1 MLIIKYIR
9 FTPDNI
15 NIVIGLFYVI
25 KYTIIN
31 QLEQNQQKGEQMEK
45 VQETAETPEVFQNDI
60 ELYLSQFC
68 EEHNIED
75 MTKEPQSRWN
85 AALMYI
91 NKYVFSDKSILKL
104 NKNINKNN
112 TNCIM
117 DSNFYM
123 YDLDKLEY
131 ILYIYYYLCSVYD
144 KECSIMGY
152 SLLTG
157 INYDTL
163 MDWGAD
169 ERKLSTKG
177 FDIVQKLRIFR
188 EESLSNKLA
197 TGNKNPVGILAILN
211 RHFAW
216 NLPGVSRE
224 SSTKV
229 IKTAAD
235 LPQLSQNNTQ
245 LTDNQQIN
253 TTNNSDTI

>member
-1 MLIIKYIR
+1 MEKLQE
-9 FTPDNI
+9 TPD
-15 NIVIGLFYVI
+15 
-25 KYTIIN
+25 
-31 QLEQNQQKGEQMEK
+31 
-45 VQETAETPEVFQNDI
+45 TPEIFQNDI
-60 ELYLSQFC
+60 ELYLTKFC

-91 NKYVFSDKSILKL
+91 NKYVFGDKSILKL

-123 YDLDKLEY
+123 YDYDKLEY
-131 ILYIYYYLCSVYD
+131 YYLCAVYD

-163 MDWGAD
+163 MDWGAG
-169 ERKLSTKG
+169 ERKLSTKA

-197 TGNKNPVGILAILN
+197 TGKKNPVGILAILN

-224 SSTKV
+224 SSN
-229 IKTAAD
+229 KTALTAAEIRQ
-235 LPQLSQNNTQ
+235 QLNQNNTQ
-245 LTDNQQIN
+245 LTDKQQIN
-253 TTNNSDTI
+253 AVNNSDTI

>member
-1 MLIIKYIR
+1 
-9 FTPDNI
+9 
-15 NIVIGLFYVI
+15 
-25 KYTIIN
+25 
-31 QLEQNQQKGEQMEK
+31 MEK
-45 VQETAETPEVFQNDI
+45 VKETPDTPEVFKNDI
-60 ELYLSQFC
+60 ELYLAQFC
-68 EEHNIED
+68 EEYNIKD

-91 NKYVFSDKSILKL
+91 NKYVFNDKSILKL

-123 YDLDKLEY
+123 YDLDKLDY

-152 SLLTG
+152 SLLTN

-177 FDIVQKLRIFR
+177 FDIVEKLRLFR

-211 RHFAW
+211 RHYSW

-224 SSTKV
+224 TNQRQAL
-229 IKTAAD
+229 TAAD
-235 LPQLSQNNTQ
+235 IRQQLQNSANSA
-245 LTDNQQIN
+245 LLSDNLAQKEP
-253 TTNNSDTI
+253 

>member
-1 MLIIKYIR
+1 MLSGY
-9 FTPDNI
+9 
-15 NIVIGLFYVI
+15 FYVI
-25 KYTIIN
+25 KYIIIN
-31 QLEQNQQKGEQMEK
+31 QLEQIQQKGEHMEK
-45 VQETAETPEVFQNDI
+45 LQGTLDTPEVFQNDI

-104 NKNINKNN
+104 SNNINKNN
-112 TNCIM
+112 TSCIM

-211 RHFAW
+211 RHYAW

-224 SSTKV
+224 TNQRQAL
-229 IKTAAD
+229 TAAD
-235 LPQLSQNNTQ
+235 IRQQLQNSADSALLSDNLSQK
-245 LTDNQQIN
+245 DP
-253 TTNNSDTI
+253 

>member
-1 MLIIKYIR
+1 MER
-9 FTPDNI
+9 VTDQE
-15 NIVIGLFYVI
+15 
-25 KYTIIN
+25 N
-31 QLEQNQQKGEQMEK
+31 Q
-45 VQETAETPEVFQNDI
+45 VDVFENDI
-60 ELYLSQFC
+60 ALYLDMFC
-68 EEHNIED
+68 EEHKIVD

-85 AALMYI
+85 AALMYV
-91 NKYVFSDKSILKL
+91 NKHVFGDKRVLKR
-104 NKNINKNN
+104 NNNISKDN

-131 ILYIYYYLCSVYD
+131 VLYIYYYLCSVYD

-224 SSTKV
+224 GAQRA
-229 IKTAAD
+229 IKSAD
-235 LPQLSQNNTQ
+235 QLPKLGEINAQLADAQGENE
-245 LTDNQQIN
+245 
-253 TTNNSDTI
+253 

>member
-1 MLIIKYIR
+1 
-9 FTPDNI
+9 
-15 NIVIGLFYVI
+15 
-25 KYTIIN
+25 
-31 QLEQNQQKGEQMEK
+31 MEK
-45 VQETAETPEVFQNDI
+45 VQETPDTPEVFQNDI

-68 EEHNIED
+68 EEHSIED

-117 DSNFYM
+117 DSNFCM
-123 YDLDKLEY
+123 YDYDKLEY

-197 TGNKNPVGILAILN
+197 TGKKNPVGILAILN
-211 RHFAW
+211 RHYAW

-224 SSTKV
+224 STAKV
-229 IKTAAD
+229 IKTASE

-245 LTDNQQIN
+245 LTDNQHIN
-253 TTNNSDTI
+253 TINNSDTI

>member
-1 MLIIKYIR
+1 MLLVYINNKL
-9 FTPDNI
+9 DK
-15 NIVIGLFYVI
+15 LW
-25 KYTIIN
+25 
-31 QLEQNQQKGEQMEK
+31 QKGERMEK

-91 NKYVFSDKSILKL
+91 NKYVFGDKSILKL

-123 YDLDKLEY
+123 YDYDKLEY
-131 ILYIYYYLCSVYD
+131 ILYIYYYLCAVYD

-163 MDWGAD
+163 MDWGAG
-169 ERKLSTKG
+169 ERKLSTKA

-211 RHFAW
+211 RHFVW

-224 SSTKV
+224 STTKV
-229 IKTAAD
+229 IKTASE

-245 LTDNQQIN
+245 LTDKQQIN
-253 TTNNSDTI
+253 AINNSDTI

>member
-1 MLIIKYIR
+1 MLLVYINNKL
-9 FTPDNI
+9 DK
-15 NIVIGLFYVI
+15 L
-25 KYTIIN
+25 
-31 QLEQNQQKGEQMEK
+31 QQKGERMEK
-45 VQETAETPEVFQNDI
+45 VKETPDTPEVFQNDI

-91 NKYVFSDKSILKL
+91 NKYVFGDKSILKL

-117 DSNFYM
+117 DNNFNM
-123 YDLDKLEY
+123 YDYDKVEY
-131 ILYIYYYLCSVYD
+131 ILYIYYYLCAIYD
-144 KECSIMGY
+144 KECSIIGF

-157 INYDTL
+157 INRDTIL
-163 MDWGAD
+163 DWGNS
-169 ERKLSTKG
+169 ERKLSTKS
-177 FDIVQKLRIFR
+177 FDIAQKLRLFR

-224 SSTKV
+224 SSAKV
-229 IKTAAD
+229 IKTASD
-235 LPQLSQNNTQ
+235 LPQLNTFDDAQGSIIRQIAQQKSIVQDVQEASQSQ
-245 LTDNQQIN
+245 
-253 TTNNSDTI
+253 

>member
-1 MLIIKYIR
+1 
-9 FTPDNI
+9 
-15 NIVIGLFYVI
+15 
-25 KYTIIN
+25 
-31 QLEQNQQKGEQMEK
+31 MEK
-45 VQETAETPEVFQNDI
+45 VEETPDTPEVFKNDI
-60 ELYLSQFC
+60 ELYLTQFC
-68 EEHNIED
+68 EEYKIDD

-91 NKYVFSDKSILKL
+91 NRYVFSDKSILKL
-104 NKNINKNN
+104 NNNINKSN

-123 YDLDKLEY
+123 YDLEKLEY

-169 ERKLSTKG
+169 ERKLSSKG
-177 FDIVQKLRIFR
+177 FDIVEKLRLFR

-211 RHFAW
+211 RHYSW

-224 SSTKV
+224 TSQRQTL
-229 IKTAAD
+229 TAAD
-235 LPQLSQNNTQ
+235 IRQQLQNSANNALLSDN
-245 LTDNQQIN
+245 LTGKDP
-253 TTNNSDTI
+253 

>member
-1 MLIIKYIR
+1 MKR
-9 FTPDNI
+9 FFT
-15 NIVIGLFYVI
+15 
-25 KYTIIN
+25 TIYCN
-31 QLEQNQQKGEQMEK
+31 EDGAGEVLEQIQQKGEQMEK
-45 VQETAETPEVFQNDI
+45 VQETADTPEVFQNDI
-60 ELYLSQFC
+60 EFYLSQFC

-117 DSNFYM
+117 DNNFNM
-123 YDLDKLEY
+123 YDYDKVEY
-131 ILYIYYYLCSVYD
+131 ILYIYYYLCAVYD
-144 KECSIMGY
+144 KECSIIGF

-157 INYDTL
+157 INRDTIY
-163 MDWGAD
+163 DWGTK
-169 ERKLSTKG
+169 EKKLSTKSC
-177 FDIVQKLRIFR
+177 DIAEKLRIFR

-224 SSTKV
+224 TNQRQAL
-229 IKTAAD
+229 TAAD
-235 LPQLSQNNTQ
+235 IRQQLQNTA
-245 LTDNQQIN
+245 DNALL
-253 TTNNSDTI
+253 SDNLSKKDP

>member
-1 MLIIKYIR
+1 
-9 FTPDNI
+9 
-15 NIVIGLFYVI
+15 
-25 KYTIIN
+25 
-31 QLEQNQQKGEQMEK
+31 MEK
-45 VQETAETPEVFQNDI
+45 VQETPDTPEVFQNDI

-68 EEHNIED
+68 EEHNIEN

-117 DSNFYM
+117 DNNFNM
-123 YDLDKLEY
+123 YDYDKVEY
-131 ILYIYYYLCSVYD
+131 ILYIYYYLCAVYD
-144 KECSIMGY
+144 KECSIIGF

-157 INYDTL
+157 INRDTIY
-163 MDWGAD
+163 DWGTKD
-169 ERKLSTKG
+169 RKLSTKS
-177 FDIVQKLRIFR
+177 FDLAEKLRIFR

-197 TGNKNPVGILAILN
+197 TGNKNPVGVLAILN

-224 SSTKV
+224 STAKV

-235 LPQLSQNNTQ
+235 LPQLSTSGDAQGSNIRQ
-245 LTDNQQIN
+245 IAQQE
-253 TTNNSDTI
+253 TIVQDAQEIPQSQ

>member
-1 MLIIKYIR
+1 
-9 FTPDNI
+9 
-15 NIVIGLFYVI
+15 
-25 KYTIIN
+25 
-31 QLEQNQQKGEQMEK
+31 MEK
-45 VQETAETPEVFQNDI
+45 VEETTDTPEVFKNDI
-60 ELYLSQFC
+60 ELYLAQFC
-68 EEHNIED
+68 EEYKIDD

-91 NKYVFSDKSILKL
+91 NRCAFNDKSILKL
-104 NKNINKNN
+104 NNNINKSN

-117 DSNFYM
+117 NSNFYM

-177 FDIVQKLRIFR
+177 FDIVEKLRLFR

-211 RHFAW
+211 RHYSW

-224 SSTKV
+224 TNQRQAL
-229 IKTAAD
+229 TAAD
-235 LPQLSQNNTQ
+235 IRQQLQNSANNALLSDN
-245 LTDNQQIN
+245 LTGKDP
-253 TTNNSDTI
+253 

>member
-1 MLIIKYIR
+1 MLLVYINNKLDKFR
-9 FTPDNI
+9 
-15 NIVIGLFYVI
+15 
-25 KYTIIN
+25 
-31 QLEQNQQKGEQMEK
+31 QKGEQMEK
-45 VQETAETPEVFQNDI
+45 VQETTDTPEVFQNDI

-104 NKNINKNN
+104 NKNINRNN

-117 DSNFYM
+117 DNNFNM
-123 YDLDKLEY
+123 YDYDKVEY
-131 ILYIYYYLCSVYD
+131 ILYIYYYLCAMYD
-144 KECSIMGY
+144 KECSITGF

-157 INYDTL
+157 INRDTIL
-163 MDWGAD
+163 DWGNS
-169 ERKLSTKG
+169 ERKLSTKS
-177 FDIVQKLRIFR
+177 FDIAQKLRLFR

-224 SSTKV
+224 SSAKV
-229 IKTAAD
+229 IKTASD
-235 LPQLSQNNTQ
+235 LPQLNTFDDAQ
-245 LTDNQQIN
+245 DHAIRQIAQQENIV
-253 TTNNSDTI
+253 

>member
-1 MLIIKYIR
+1 
-9 FTPDNI
+9 
-15 NIVIGLFYVI
+15 
-25 KYTIIN
+25 
-31 QLEQNQQKGEQMEK
+31 MEK
-45 VQETAETPEVFQNDI
+45 VVDQDQVEVFRTDI
-60 ELYLSQFC
+60 ELYLSMFC
-68 EEHNIED
+68 EEHKIED

-91 NKYVFSDKSILKL
+91 NKHVFGDKRVLKL
-104 NKNINKNN
+104 NNTISKDS

-131 ILYIYYYLCSVYD
+131 ILYIYYYLCSMYD
-144 KECSIMGY
+144 KECSILGF

-157 INYDTL
+157 IHKDTF
-163 MDWGAD
+163 MDWGAN

-177 FDIVQKLRIFR
+177 FELVQKLRDFR

-224 SSTKV
+224 GSQKA
-229 IKTAAD
+229 IKSAD
-235 LPQLSQNNTQ
+235 QLPKLGEINAQLADAQGENGNH
-245 LTDNQQIN
+245 NCVKI
-253 TTNNSDTI
+253 DTI